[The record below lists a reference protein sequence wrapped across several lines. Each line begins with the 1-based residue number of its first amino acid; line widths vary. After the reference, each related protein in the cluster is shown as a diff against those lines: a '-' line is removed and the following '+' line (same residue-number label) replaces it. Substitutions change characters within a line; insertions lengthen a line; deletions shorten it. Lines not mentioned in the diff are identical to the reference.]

1 MLFACIYVPCFP
13 VEALVRSSP
22 ELREESVAVV
32 DGRPPLLHVVA
43 ANERARAAGID
54 AGMTRVQAAELPGLV
69 IRQRSPAR
77 EEAAHAALLDCGH
90 AFSPRVEATAADMV
104 VLDLAGLERVFGSAQ
119 KIARD
124 LARLV
129 YEVGLEAH
137 VAVAGNPEAAIHAAR
152 GFPGVTVIPPGKEAE
167 RLGGLP
173 VEVLMPPLAVL
184 ETLDSWGVRTFRAL
198 GALPELAVSERLG
211 QAGLHLQK
219 LARGG
224 DARPLQPVEAGL
236 HFEETMEL
244 EDAVELLEPLSFI
257 LARLLDQLCARL
269 GARSLAAN
277 QLEMELQLD
286 RQEDL
291 QVSHL
296 GEDRGDDR
304 GDDRE
309 KETPPDLHR
318 RTLRLPVPMRDSK
331 IFLKLLQLDL
341 KSHPPEAPVVKVR
354 IAAAPVRP
362 RVTQQGL
369 FLPLAPEPERLELT
383 LARIAAVVGD
393 AGDMSDGSEARV
405 GAAELVDTHRPGA
418 FRVTRFHPPVASDV
432 APLLP
437 RPEQVARLG
446 LRVFRPPWRTRVELR
461 EAVPVRVFLHHAWA
475 EVAAHAGP
483 WRNSGEWWSEHH
495 WQRDEWDVAVHVA
508 VKSLSKA
515 DLPIEALAVYRIYRN
530 LADEKWWV
538 EGCYD

>member
-1 MLFACIYVPCFP
+1 MLYACIYVPCFP
-13 VEALVRSSP
+13 VEALLRASP
-22 ELREESVAVV
+22 GLREESVAVV
-32 DGRPPLLHVVA
+32 DGRPPLVHVVA

-54 AGMTRVQAAELPGLV
+54 AGMSRVQAAELPGLV
-69 IRQRSPAR
+69 IRQRSAAQ
-77 EEAAHAALLDCGH
+77 EETAHAALLDCGH
-90 AFSPRVEATAADMV
+90 AFSPRVEATAVDMV

-124 LARLV
+124 LARRV

-152 GFPGVTVIPPGKEAE
+152 GFPGITVIPPGKEAE
-167 RLGGLP
+167 RLGSLP

-184 ETLDSWGVRTFRAL
+184 ETLDSWGVRTLRAL
-198 GALPELAVSERLG
+198 GALPGLAVSERLG

-224 DARPLQPVEAGL
+224 DDRPLQPVEAGL
-236 HFEETMEL
+236 HFAETMEL

-257 LARLLDQLCARL
+257 LARLLEQLCARL
-269 GARSLAAN
+269 GTRSLATN
-277 QLEMELQLD
+277 ELEMELQMEP
-286 RQEDL
+286 QEDL
-291 QVSHL
+291 QVSRADPQP
-296 GEDRGDDR
+296 ER
-304 GDDRE
+304 
-309 KETPPDLHR
+309 PPDLHR
-318 RTLRLPVPMRDSK
+318 RTLRLPVPMQDSK

-341 KSHPPEAPVVKVR
+341 KSHPPAAPVVKVR

-362 RVTQQGL
+362 RIVQPGL
-369 FLPLAPEPERLELT
+369 FLPLGPEPERLELT

-393 AGDMSDGSEARV
+393 AGASGAAGPDAARV
-405 GAAELVDTHRPGA
+405 GAAELADTHRPGS
-418 FRVTRFHPPVASDV
+418 FRMTRFHPPAAAARGH
-432 APLLP
+432 APFLP
-437 RPEQVARLG
+437 RREQAARLG

-461 EAVPVRVFLHHAWA
+461 EGAPVRVFLHHAWA

-495 WQRDEWDVAVHVA
+495 WQRDEWDVAVPVA
-508 VKSLSKA
+508 VKGLARA
-515 DLPIEALAVYRIYRN
+515 DLPGKALAVYRIYRN
-530 LADEKWWV
+530 LADAQWWV

>member
-1 MLFACIYVPCFP
+1 MSYACIYVPCFP

-32 DGRPPLLHVVA
+32 EGRPPMVHVVA

-54 AGMTRVQAAELPGLV
+54 AGMSRVQAAELPGLV
-69 IRQRSPAR
+69 IRQRSPAQ

-124 LARLV
+124 LARRV
-129 YEVGLEAH
+129 YEVGLEAN

-152 GFPGVTVIPPGKEAE
+152 GFAGITVIPPGKEAE

-173 VEVLMPPLAVL
+173 VEVLMPPLTVL

-236 HFEETMEL
+236 HFAETMEL

-257 LARLLDQLCARL
+257 LARLLEQLCARL
-269 GARSLAAN
+269 GTRSLATN
-277 QLEMELQLD
+277 ELEMELEMD

-291 QVSHL
+291 QVS
-296 GEDRGDDR
+296 DVDPQ
-304 GDDRE
+304 
-309 KETPPDLHR
+309 KEAPPDMHR
-318 RTLRLPVPMRDSK
+318 RTLRLPVPMQDAK

-341 KSHPPEAPVVKVR
+341 KSHPPAAPVVKVR

-393 AGDMSDGSEARV
+393 AGGINDIHDAGDARV

-418 FRVTRFHPPVASDV
+418 FRVTRFHPPAASEAV
-432 APLLP
+432 RFLP
-437 RPEQVARLG
+437 RREQAARLS

-461 EAVPVRVFLHHAWA
+461 EGAPARVFLHHAWA

-495 WQRDEWDVAVHVA
+495 WQRDEWDVAVEGA

-515 DLPIEALAVYRIYRN
+515 DLPVEALAVYRIYRN
-530 LADEKWWV
+530 LAEDGWWV